1 MSKVNYNTTINGIRY
16 DLAELMNNSS
26 IQTINIRQ
34 DNSNYTCKKSALTF
48 NNNRAIYKNDIT
60 TDMIGLSEIGDSIIT
75 FGPFLVFLGILIY
88 MIYLLGV
95 NFNKIASG
103 NISSSYYNFMYIF
116 IVLLMV
122 QIYIFYNSIQ
132 SVQFKTTSTINSVT
146 STLIYL
152 LELVNIIVV
161 ITIGI
166 ILKYFSTDG

>member
-1 MSKVNYNTTINGIRY
+1 MVLNWYSNIYNAFLIVGVIILLCTVGSSTSAGISGSITGY
-16 DLAELMNNSS
+16 SFLIIGILLLIGYLMKKMQSNP
-26 IQTINIRQ
+26 
-34 DNSNYTCKKSALTF
+34 NSNILT
-48 NNNRAIYKNDIT
+48 
-60 TDMIGLSEIGDSIIT
+60 SIIT